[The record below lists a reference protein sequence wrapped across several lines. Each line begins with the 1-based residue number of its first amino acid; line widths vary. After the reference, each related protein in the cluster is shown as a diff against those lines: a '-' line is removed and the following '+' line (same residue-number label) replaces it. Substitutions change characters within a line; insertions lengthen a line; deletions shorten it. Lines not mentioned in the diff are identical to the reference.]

1 MARAFSSAS
10 SQYLERS
17 GDPLGSVPF
26 TFSLWFNPDNATT
39 NHPLITLESTSY
51 YDWACLLADGASP
64 GDPLTVN
71 VASGSVA
78 SIATQNGFTA
88 SSWNHAAGTFDSVFG
103 TYIGSKY
110 SFLNGTKG
118 AVGSATTS
126 YMRTPIVLRIGR
138 HVNYGYASCKIAEVG
153 IWNVILTDSEIAA
166 LAKGYTP
173 QQIRPK
179 SLIAY
184 YPLGGRYGQYDLD
197 RWKNKYDLTAVNS
210 PTWADHGRVIYPRR
224 RVWNVAWTGP
234 ATFTATI
241 SASHA
246 GMSAAVS
253 ASHTRPTYTA
263 SVAATSGGMSAAVSA
278 SHTTPTYTATVAA
291 TAGAMTASASAAHVR
306 PTYTASVAASH
317 GAMSCV
323 ASAAHATPTYTA
335 SVSAAVAGMTAA
347 VTASHVAP
355 TYTASVAASCGA
367 MVASATAT
375 AAAPVFAAVV
385 SASHGA
391 MTASASATR
400 TAPTYGATVSVTF
413 AGMVAAAISAV
424 PDVDYSVTAATEAVA
439 RRLGTEAR
447 SRSVRIEAVA
457 RRAATESL
465 CRVGRTEALA
475 RRLGTEAR

>member
-26 TFSLWFNPDNATT
+26 TFSLWFNPDNATA
-39 NHPLITLESTSY
+39 NHPLISLESTSY
-51 YDWACLLADGASP
+51 YDWACLLADGASS

-71 VASGSVA
+71 VASGGGV

-118 AVGSATTS
+118 AVGSGTTS

-224 RVWNVAWTGP
+224 RVWNVAWSAP
-234 ATFTATI
+234 AAYTLTCTTATCSGTRR
-241 SASHA
+241 SAGLYCGKKIA
-246 GMSAAVS
+246 
-253 ASHTRPTYTA
+253 
-263 SVAATSGGMSAAVSA
+263 AATGTCTGTRNTLTLLASRKIVATVGSCSGSRKSLVLTAQRMLSGTVASGSGSGKTCVLLAARTLAAAHGTCSGTRRDASLLAGRLATCVARSGSGTPQTAGLRCSRYLAVVVRSGGG
-278 SHTTPTYTATVAA
+278 TAN
-291 TAGAMTASASAAHVR
+291 
-306 PTYTASVAASH
+306 AASLEYS
-317 GAMSCV
+317 G
-323 ASAAHATPTYTA
+323 
-335 SVSAAVAGMTAA
+335 
-347 VTASHVAP
+347 
-355 TYTASVAASCGA
+355 
-367 MVASATAT
+367 
-375 AAAPVFAAVV
+375 AAAEF
-385 SASHGA
+385 
-391 MTASASATR
+391 
-400 TAPTYGATVSVTF
+400 
-413 AGMVAAAISAV
+413 
-424 PDVDYSVTAATEAVA
+424 DYSVTAATEAVA
-439 RRLGTEAR
+439 RRLVTEAR
-447 SRSVRIEAVA
+447 SRSVRSEAVA

-465 CRVGRTEALA
+465 CRGARTEALA
-475 RRLGTEAR
+475 RRLVTEAR